1 MIKPNGVEE
10 FDGYPMTPPPKDQ
23 PPLTKE
29 EEDKIIAEAKE
40 RIYKEISAKNAEKPR
55 KIS

>member
-1 MIKPNGVEE
+1 MIKPYGASE

-29 EEDKIIAEAKE
+29 EEDKIIAKAKE
-40 RIYKEISAKNAEKPR
+40 QIKSEIAARNEERSR
-55 KIS
+55 KIG

>member
-1 MIKPNGVEE
+1 MIKPYGAEE

-40 RIYKEISAKNAEKPR
+40 RIKREIAARKAEQSR

>member
-1 MIKPNGVEE
+1 MTKPYGAEE
-10 FDGYPMTPPPKDQ
+10 FDGYPMTPPPKGQ

-29 EEDKIIAEAKE
+29 EEDKIIAEAKA
-40 RIYKEISAKNAEKPR
+40 RIKKEIAAREAERSR

>member
-1 MIKPNGVEE
+1 MTKPYGASE
-10 FDGYPMTPPPKDQ
+10 FDGYTVTPPTKDQ

-29 EEDKIIAEAKE
+29 EEDKIIAETKE
-40 RIYKEISAKNAEKPR
+40 RIKREIAARNEGRSR